1 MRLCKSVIGSWKSV
15 FECACIYNWITPWI
29 SRFSMLILICR
40 IRNRLE
46 YLPGVCRISS
56 YTYVTNGAFEDP
68 IGLAGADCGSSGST
82 RMLHLSHL
90 PFFE

>member
-1 MRLCKSVIGSWKSV
+1 
-15 FECACIYNWITPWI
+15 
-29 SRFSMLILICR
+29 MLILICR

-56 YTYVTNGAFEDP
+56 YTYVMNGAFEDP
-68 IGLAGADCGSSGST
+68 IGLAGVDCGSSVSVGMS
-82 RMLHLSHL
+82 HLVCLNVYLEPLL

>member
-1 MRLCKSVIGSWKSV
+1 
-15 FECACIYNWITPWI
+15 
-29 SRFSMLILICR
+29 MLILVCR
-40 IRNRLE
+40 IENRLQ

-68 IGLAGADCGSSGST
+68 TGLAGVDCGSSGSIG
-82 RMLHLSHL
+82 MLHFVILDVYLESLL

>member
-1 MRLCKSVIGSWKSV
+1 
-15 FECACIYNWITPWI
+15 
-29 SRFSMLILICR
+29 MLILICR
-40 IRNRLE
+40 IGNRLQ

-68 IGLAGADCGSSGST
+68 IEIAGVDCGSSESIGMS
-82 RMLHLSHL
+82 HLL

>member
-1 MRLCKSVIGSWKSV
+1 
-15 FECACIYNWITPWI
+15 
-29 SRFSMLILICR
+29 MLILICR
-40 IRNRLE
+40 TGNRLG

-68 IGLAGADCGSSGST
+68 IGLLGVGCESSESVG
-82 RMLHLSHL
+82 MLHLESLL

>member
-1 MRLCKSVIGSWKSV
+1 MDK
-15 FECACIYNWITPWI
+15 WI
-29 SRFSMLILICR
+29 SGFSMLILICR
-40 IRNRLE
+40 IGNRLE

-68 IGLAGADCGSSGST
+68 IELLGVDCESSGSVG
-82 RMLHLSHL
+82 MSHLVILNVYLESLL